1 MTVSSWYGGAGL
13 KKTSIP
19 PNFHKQYSLFLEN
32 CKSWKKHLKM
42 LLKRW
47 NYGKALPGKSQVKE
61 ETREASKHRA
71 IFDLRH
77 LLILG
82 NQNLL
87 FDNFNGWGEQKWSLE
102 STQSG
107 GSSGSPSHYHDTFLV
122 RMEWRGAALAWNHL
136 ASPRCSQTLTCV
148 KGCTEAPGCGKLKLF
163 PLESSIL
170 PTSNFPNTMLVH
182 KDAKQNNLCKQKKD
196 PSLFFVEKE
205 KC

>member
-1 MTVSSWYGGAGL
+1 MNHNQTSSNKLWKMRVHQLVNSWYGGAGL

-32 CKSWKKHLKM
+32 CKSLKKHLKM
-42 LLKRW
+42 LLKGW

-122 RMEWRGAALAWNHL
+122 RMEWRGQLWPGTTWLPPGALRPWPVLKSAQRHL
-136 ASPRCSQTLTCV
+136 DVANSNCFHWSPQFYLQIISPIQC
-148 KGCTEAPGCGKLKLF
+148 
-163 PLESSIL
+163 
-170 PTSNFPNTMLVH
+170 
-182 KDAKQNNLCKQKKD
+182 
-196 PSLFFVEKE
+196 
-205 KC
+205 